1 MKPQLYKSTCPW
13 CKQGVRVTARG
24 TLMAHMKPDHKHP
37 SGRTE
42 CQGSGKQITEPME
55 NIE

>member
-1 MKPQLYKSTCPW
+1 MKPQLFKSTCPW

-55 NIE
+55 NTE